1 METKLTQ
8 SFWRKKRII
17 TQEVLQAIGKTTP
30 TDDGVYQRELLK
42 FQDFVTHVRATL
54 RELERYR
61 CSLQLFCSATTAL
74 ANEVVCLATP
84 SHLGQVPPTHPEALA
99 TALRQVAPSRI
110 MKTQYYS
117 VDDTI
122 TGAIRSLC
130 IKLAELEAQTNDI
143 KARAQAKLEFD
154 SYARAAKP
162 SDKHDA
168 ALAHLDACTRTVFR
182 IFAKYE
188 ALRNTFLSN
197 ELELVRQALSSF
209 FLNGADAIAAPL
221 LVQPDSVAAE
231 EDKVCCLSHVVNV
244 SILLTIFS
252 DLMAK
257 GSIVAELPR
266 EVASDV
272 EPMVHV
278 DCGPRKPSMPSLP
291 ECHAVVAKYARRRL
305 SLGASAR
312 PPAPVAQHAPPSVL
326 LATLSLDDSDE
337 GTPRRDGSWRCFNNQ
352 NDDDDDDGNGE
363 IMSTVPLH
371 GTEGSATE
379 PPSCGAPGSRR
390 VSSIFVPF
398 VAKLVRDPNSNQ
410 RPN

>member
-30 TDDGVYQRELLK
+30 TDDSVYQQELLK
-42 FQDFVTHVRATL
+42 FQDLVTHVRATL

-99 TALRQVAPSRI
+99 TALRQVAPSRM

-122 TGAIRSLC
+122 TGAIRSLG
-130 IKLAELEAQTNDI
+130 IKLAELEAQTKDI
-143 KARAQAKLEFD
+143 KARAQAKLECD
-154 SYARAAKP
+154 SYARGAKP
-162 SDKHDA
+162 SAMHTA
-168 ALAHLDACTRTVFR
+168 AHARLDSCTRTVFR
-182 IFAKYE
+182 VFAKYE

-197 ELELVRQALSSF
+197 ELEMVRQALSSF

-221 LVQPDSVAAE
+221 LLQPDSVAAE
-231 EDKVCCLSHVVNV
+231 EDK
-244 SILLTIFS
+244 IFS
-252 DLMAK
+252 DLMTK
-257 GSIVAELPR
+257 GSVVAEAPQ
-266 EVASDV
+266 EVASEV
-272 EPMVHV
+272 EPVVHHV
-278 DCGPRKPSMPSLP
+278 DCNPRKPSLPSLP

-305 SLGASAR
+305 SRSASAR
-312 PPAPVAQHAPPSVL
+312 PLAQHAPPSVL
-326 LATLSLDDSDE
+326 LATLSLDD
-337 GTPRRDGSWRCFNNQ
+337 G
-352 NDDDDDDGNGE
+352 DDGNPSLAAGWQRCDNQDDDIGEE
-363 IMSTVPLH
+363 IMTTVPLQDA
-371 GTEGSATE
+371 EGVAA
-379 PPSCGAPGSRR
+379 PPSGDAPSARR
-390 VSSIFVPF
+390 VSLSFVPF
-398 VAKLVRDPNSNQ
+398 AAKLVRDPNSNQ